1 LFTGFGDYNPT
12 GKYTNPLFSAI
23 QSYIHALLR
32 AILKTILEVFMKAL
46 RLLIIL
52 VVMVVLAGGS
62 LWAADLSKPKG
73 TVSNIRQ
80 ADPPQV
86 STTTKPSPV
95 GQPVSDYK
103 PKGPSV
109 HPKEPP
115 PPATTSKPAPK
126 K

>member
-1 LFTGFGDYNPT
+1 METNIRFAFR
-12 GKYTNPLFSAI
+12 KYTILTFPAIKVYLSYPLGGTSKSFWRC
-23 QSYIHALLR
+23 L
-32 AILKTILEVFMKAL
+32 MKAL

-52 VVMVVLAGGS
+52 GVMVFLAGGS

-73 TVSNIRQ
+73 TVDNIRK

-95 GQPVSDYK
+95 GQPISDYK
-103 PKGPSV
+103 PPAKPSLKI
-109 HPKEPP
+109 KEPP
-115 PPATTSKPAPK
+115 PPTTTSKPAPK